1 MARCELNQVNQRLMR
16 CNKRRVCIRRVNG
29 KTKSGGR
36 MGKKV
41 ARHHVK
47 IVTASQA
54 QYLHWI
60 SLVFSF
66 PSPRGTMWLCYCV
79 HEFIKESQ
87 NTIQKNRILSMI
99 RYMWNGADLH
109 SSVPDWRY
117 TCFCG
122 RTFLYT
128 ATSGG
133 AAEHHTIRVGVTGF
147 DFVVTTLC
155 TLASGKPSIKLCV
168 FKGQK
173 TKHPLFLC

>member
-16 CNKRRVCIRRVNG
+16 SNKRRVCTRRVNPRLVVNC

-66 PSPRGTMWLCYCV
+66 PSPQGTMWLCYCV
-79 HEFIKESQ
+79 REFIKEIQ
-87 NTIQKNRILSMI
+87 NTIQKKSYIK
-99 RYMWNGADLH
+99 YD
-109 SSVPDWRY
+109 
-117 TCFCG
+117 T
-122 RTFLYT
+122 LYV
-128 ATSGG
+128 
-133 AAEHHTIRVGVTGF
+133 E
-147 DFVVTTLC
+147 
-155 TLASGKPSIKLCV
+155 
-168 FKGQK
+168 
-173 TKHPLFLC
+173 